1 MTSITIQEN
10 GKDIVVTDI
19 TPYRSERR
27 ELRARLLTIY
37 EGYDIDRIYDLIL
50 HEAEIVEL
58 YNQIC
63 QLDAIL
69 SQWDVADAQQKN
81 IRAAFEL
88 VKQLRLES
96 EA

>member
-10 GKDIVVTDI
+10 GKQIVVTDI

-27 ELRARLLTIY
+27 ELRATLLTIY

-50 HEAEIVEL
+50 QEAEIVEL
-58 YNQIC
+58 YNRIC

-69 SQWDVADAQQKN
+69 SQWDVADAQHKN